1 MEREI
6 IFGTHDVIPLPAVTH
21 CQRHSHSDQHV
32 ERLSSVQH
40 SYPLCTVH
48 NFTLYSIQ
56 LYPVQSSVIHV
67 ICTVIHCTL
76 HCCTL
81 YSALLVTVQLTF
93 IPLYSERLYMHC
105 NSLYSALLS
114 LVHITVLYHVSDISS
129 SVYCYPL

>member
-1 MEREI
+1 MYTVQCIVLNVKCTI
-6 IFGTHDVIPLPAVTH
+6 I
-21 CQRHSHSDQHV
+21 Q
-32 ERLSSVQH
+32 LS
-40 SYPLCTVH
+40 
-48 NFTLYSIQ
+48 NTLYRAL
-56 LYPVQSSVIHV
+56 LYTVQRTVVHCAAYFYSLYSALLYSVY
-67 ICTVIHCTL
+67 CTVIHCTL

-93 IPLYSERLYMHC
+93 IPLYSALLYMHC